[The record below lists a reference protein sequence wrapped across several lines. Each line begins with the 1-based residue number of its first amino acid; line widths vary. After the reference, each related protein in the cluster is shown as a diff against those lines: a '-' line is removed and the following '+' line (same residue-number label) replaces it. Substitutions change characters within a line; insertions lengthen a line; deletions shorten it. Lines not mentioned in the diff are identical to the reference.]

1 MGRSAPFPCSRG
13 FCVWRSRRSLSPQGL
28 KRIWLVLEQ
37 RKDSKEAAKWRADL
51 LARRWCL
58 EGWRNELRPVDL
70 RAVGPKV
77 SPLRMSGHILS
88 AVFTE
93 GKISLYSLDST
104 PTPSLE
110 QNQGGHSSLMEAYG
124 VDKKQITPDSREP
137 KTPPSVLC
145 AV

>member
-1 MGRSAPFPCSRG
+1 M
-13 FCVWRSRRSLSPQGL
+13 SLEIKDILVPLGAQKELACFRAEEGLQG
-28 KRIWLVLEQ
+28 
-37 RKDSKEAAKWRADL
+37 AAKLRADL

-70 RAVGPKV
+70 RAVGPRV
-77 SPLRMSGHILS
+77 SPFRTSGHILG
-88 AVFTE
+88 AVSTE
-93 GKISLYSLDST
+93 GKISLSSLDST

-110 QNQGGHSSLMEAYG
+110 QKQGGHSSLMEAYG

-137 KTPPSVLC
+137 KNPPSVLC